1 MPWKEASPVD
11 QRTQSIADFLRDAL
25 SITELC
31 ALYGV
36 SRKTGYQ
43 WIDRYLCQG
52 PAGLEE
58 IDDGIWNVYFGP
70 LRLGRLHERR
80 MRIEDKYGRLYRPR
94 TVLLRTRRCS
104 LLEVQGALEDVNAFH
119 PRMVMLCPDAAWAN
133 VSPPHP
139 HFVSLY
145 PRQVF
150 RQKNRATFGPLL
162 SNNDP
167 TSHRPQ
173 HSTQS

>member
-1 MPWKEASPVD
+1 MPWKEASPGD
-11 QRTQSIADFLRDAL
+11 QRTQSIADFLCDAL

-52 PAGLEE
+52 PTGLEE

-80 MRIEDKYGRLYRPR
+80 MRLEDEYGRLYRPR
-94 TVLLRTRRCS
+94 TVLLRISQTVQWVHTVRGQTAPPRCF
-104 LLEVQGALEDVNAFH
+104 LD
-119 PRMVMLCPDAAWAN
+119 
-133 VSPPHP
+133 
-139 HFVSLY
+139 
-145 PRQVF
+145 
-150 RQKNRATFGPLL
+150 
-162 SNNDP
+162 
-167 TSHRPQ
+167 SHRRTAAP
-173 HSTQS
+173 SRGP